1 VQDITAHPV
10 TDKWTR
16 GAFKALIVL
25 YVAAFWG
32 EACWAYFSHRIWLTT
47 GLLIGLIYPLVAFY
61 YFYSG
66 YFVPY
71 HQEKRRV
78 NVEGGGLAMLLFQWM
93 LPIFIIQVFIC
104 LAFWLTINRVPTVKT
119 LYTNPYQY
127 GLLYKQ
133 LNALDME
140 KTKPGNAD
148 AVKIFLADSAAYFKP
163 QAPPAVKDAA
173 ETPRQGEKEASK
185 EPQAPDPKVTQL
197 VIFTIP
203 FYIAVT
209 FGFLGSLIYTLR
221 DIGYRFYTEDLQPR
235 TFVNYI
241 IRFLFAVVI
250 CIVIAYFLMNDWW
263 VNAAPLLF
271 FFIGYFPDRGMQYIE
286 ETAMKVIN
294 FKKDTRLDL
303 PLGLIQGTNDYLIYR
318 FKEIGIHDIQNLAY
332 VDLND
337 LRANMGYGTGL
348 LCDFVAQAL
357 LLVHLKDHFATLQ
370 AFGIR
375 NIVYFRRIVKRDN
388 YQNLAKAMGIPE
400 EKLLNTLE
408 VISTEPMRKRLDD
421 LETCRMEKS
430 RDEDAEPT
438 VEPAAAGCFS

>member
-1 VQDITAHPV
+1 MQELAAHPANGRMARRV
-10 TDKWTR
+10 
-16 GAFKALIVL
+16 FKTIIAL
-25 YVAAFWG
+25 YVAAFLA
-32 EACWAYFSHRIWLTT
+32 EASWAYFSHRTWLTT

-71 HQEKRRV
+71 QREKRRV
-78 NVEGGGLAMLLFQWM
+78 NVERNGLVMLLFQWM

-104 LAFWLTINRVPTVKT
+104 LAFWITIERVPTLKT

-133 LNALDME
+133 LDTE
-140 KTKPGNAD
+140 KKKAETVE
-148 AVKIFLADSAAYFKP
+148 AVEIFLSDAAGYFKP
-163 QAPPAVKDAA
+163 QAIPPAPAKSAA
-173 ETPRQGEKEASK
+173 QAVRQGAAKAQEEA
-185 EPQAPDPKVTQL
+185 QAPDTKATEL
-197 VIFTIP
+197 VVYTIP

-241 IRFLFAVVI
+241 IRFFFAVVI

-286 ETAMKVIN
+286 ETAMKLLN
-294 FKKDTRLDL
+294 FRKDTRLDL

-357 LLVHLKDHFATLQ
+357 LFIHLREHFATLQ

-375 NIVYFRRIVKRDN
+375 NIVYFRRIVKKEN
-388 YQNLAKAMGIPE
+388 CQSLAKAMGIPE

-408 VISTEPMRKRLDD
+408 VIATEPMKKRLDD
-421 LETCRMEKS
+421 LETCRMEKPRNEES
-430 RDEDAEPT
+430 P
-438 VEPAAAGCFS
+438 EPASPGSPL

>member
-1 VQDITAHPV
+1 MKDLAAHPV
-10 TDKWTR
+10 TGKWAR

-25 YVAAFWG
+25 YIGTFLGVAYWG
-32 EACWAYFSHRIWLTT
+32 LHSNRTWLTT
-47 GLLIGLIYPLVAFY
+47 GLVIGLIYPLVAFY

-66 YFVPY
+66 YFIPF

-78 NVEGGGLAMLLFQWM
+78 NVEGRGLVMLLFQWM

-104 LAFWLTINRVPTVKT
+104 LAFWLTIERVPTQKT
-119 LYTNPYQY
+119 VYTNPYQY

-133 LNALDME
+133 LDAE
-140 KTKPGNAD
+140 KKKTGDPD
-148 AVKIFLADSAAYFKP
+148 AVAIFLSDSAAYFKP
-163 QAPPAVKDAA
+163 QALPGVKDAA
-173 ETPRQGEKEASK
+173 ETLRKGEKETSK
-185 EPQAPDPKVTQL
+185 EPQAPDPKVTEL

-209 FGFLGSLIYTLR
+209 FGFLGSLIYTVR

-250 CIVIAYFLMNDWW
+250 CIVIAYYLMNDWW
-263 VNAAPLLF
+263 VNATPLLF

-286 ETAMKVIN
+286 ETAMKLLN

-332 VDLND
+332 VDLNE

-357 LLVHLKDHFATLQ
+357 LLIHLKEHFATLQ

-375 NIVYFRRIVKRDN
+375 NIVFFRRVVKKDN
-388 YQNLAKAMGIPE
+388 YQSLAKAMGIPE

-408 VISTEPMRKRLDD
+408 VIATEPVKRRIDD
-421 LETCRMEKS
+421 LETCRMNKS
-430 RDEDAEPT
+430 PDEDPVPA
-438 VEPAAAGCFS
+438 VEPAIAGCPL